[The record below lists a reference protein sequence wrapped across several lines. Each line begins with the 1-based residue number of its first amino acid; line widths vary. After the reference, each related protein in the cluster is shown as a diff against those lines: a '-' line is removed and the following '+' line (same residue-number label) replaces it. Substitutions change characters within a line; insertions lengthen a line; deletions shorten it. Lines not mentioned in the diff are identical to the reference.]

1 MGDFFSD
8 YQVGDFFDE
17 MFAEPGVVR
26 PHYSKLFA
34 RFKEMEREEFERKRA
49 LAASTFL
56 TQGVTFT
63 VYNDDQGTER
73 IFPFDLLPRIIPA
86 EEWDLV
92 ERGLVQRITALNL
105 FLHDIYH
112 EQNILRDGVIPKQ
125 IVWEAAHFRPEFMN
139 FDVPRNIYI
148 HICGTDLIR
157 DQDGTY
163 LVLEDNARCPSGVS
177 YVIENR
183 QTMKRAFPSLL
194 GQYRVRAVEDYSQEL
209 LNVLRHIAPGGK
221 SEPTVVLLTPGVYN
235 SAYFEHSF
243 LARSMGIEIVEGRDL
258 VAQDGKVFMRT
269 TMGLKPVDVI
279 YRRIN
284 DDFLDP
290 QVFRKD
296 SGLGVPGLV
305 EAYRDGNV
313 SLANSIGTGI
323 ADDKAVYHF
332 VPKMIR
338 YYMREDPILP
348 NVQTYL
354 AAVKEDLSYILE
366 HIPELVIKAVNE
378 SGGYGMLIGPQATKA
393 ECERFREKV
402 KKNPRNYIAQP
413 VVPLSRAPAF
423 CDDSMQGR
431 HLDLRPFILYGEKVT
446 IIPGGLTRVALRAGS
461 LVVNSS
467 QGGGSKDT
475 WVLEAENGA
484 AAVE

>member
-17 MFAEPGVVR
+17 MFASPGVAR
-26 PHYSKLFA
+26 PHYNKLFE
-34 RFKEMEREEFERKRA
+34 RFKEMERDEFERKRE

-56 TQGVTFT
+56 SQGVTFT
-63 VYNDDQGTER
+63 VYNDDQGTEP
-73 IFPFDLLPRIIPA
+73 IFPFDLVPRIMPA
-86 EEWDLV
+86 EEWELI

-112 EQNILRDGVIPKQ
+112 TQNILRDGVIPKQ
-125 IVWEAAHFRPEFMN
+125 IVWEAAHFRPEFMH

-183 QTMKRAFPSLL
+183 ETMKRTFPSLL
-194 GQYRVRAVEDYSQEL
+194 AQYRVRPVEDYSQEL
-209 LNVLRHIAPGGK
+209 LNVLRYIAPGGK

-258 VAQDGKVFMRT
+258 IAQGGKVFMRT
-269 TMGLKPVDVI
+269 TKGLKPVDVI

-290 QVFRKD
+290 LVFRKD

-338 YYMREDPILP
+338 YYLSEDPILP
-348 NVQTYL
+348 NVPTYL
-354 AAVKEDLSYILE
+354 AAVKEDLSYILD

-402 KKNPRNYIAQP
+402 RKNPRNYIAQP

-431 HLDLRPFILYGEKVT
+431 HVDLRPFILYGEKVT

-475 WVLEAENGA
+475 WVLEAENG
-484 AAVE
+484 VMK

>member
-17 MFAEPGVVR
+17 MFVSPGVVR
-26 PHYSKLFA
+26 RHYSKLFA
-34 RFKEMEREEFERKRA
+34 RFKEMARAEFERKRI

-73 IFPFDLLPRIIPA
+73 IFPFDLVPRIVPA
-86 EEWDLV
+86 DEWDLI

-112 EQNILRDGVIPKQ
+112 SQNILRDGVIPKS
-125 IVWEAAHFRPEFMN
+125 IVWEAAHFRHEFMH

-157 DQDGTY
+157 DKDGTY

-209 LNVLRHIAPGGK
+209 LNVLRYIAPGGK

-258 VAQDGKVFMRT
+258 VAQNGRVFMRT

-338 YYMREDPILP
+338 YYLDQDPILP

-354 AAVKEDLSYILE
+354 ATEKADLSYILD

-413 VVPLSRAPAF
+413 VISLSRAPAF

-475 WVLEAENGA
+475 WILEDESL
-484 AAVE
+484 

>member
-1 MGDFFSD
+1 
-8 YQVGDFFDE
+8 
-17 MFAEPGVVR
+17 
-26 PHYSKLFA
+26 
-34 RFKEMEREEFERKRA
+34 
-49 LAASTFL
+49 
-56 TQGVTFT
+56 
-63 VYNDDQGTER
+63 
-73 IFPFDLLPRIIPA
+73 
-86 EEWDLV
+86 
-92 ERGLVQRITALNL
+92 
-105 FLHDIYH
+105 
-112 EQNILRDGVIPKQ
+112 
-125 IVWEAAHFRPEFMN
+125 MN

-157 DQDGTY
+157 DKDGTY

-209 LNVLRHIAPGGK
+209 LNVLRHIAPLGQN
-221 SEPTVVLLTPGVYN
+221 EPTVVLLTPGVYN

-258 VAQDGKVFMRT
+258 VAQNGRVFMRT

-338 YYMREDPILP
+338 YYLGEDPILP
-348 NVQTYL
+348 NVPTYL
-354 AAVKEDLSYILE
+354 ATVKEDLSYILE

-413 VVPLSRAPAF
+413 VIPLSRAPAF
-423 CDDSMQGR
+423 CDDNMQGR

-475 WVLEAENGA
+475 WVLEADNGA

>member
-17 MFAEPGVVR
+17 MFASPGVVR

-63 VYNDDQGTER
+63 VYNDNQGTER
-73 IFPFDLLPRIIPA
+73 IFPFDLVPRIIPA
-86 EEWDLV
+86 DEWDLI

-112 EQNILRDGVIPKQ
+112 TQNILRDGVIPKQ
-125 IVWEAAHFRPEFMN
+125 IIWEAAHFRPEFMH

-183 QTMKRAFPSLL
+183 QTMKRTCPSLL
-194 GQYRVRAVEDYSQEL
+194 GQFRVRAVEDYSQEL
-209 LNVLRHIAPGGK
+209 LNVLRHIAPDGVA
-221 SEPTVVLLTPGVYN
+221 EPTVVLLTPGVYN

-258 VAQDGKVFMRT
+258 VAQEGKVFMRT

-290 QVFRKD
+290 RVFRKD

-338 YYMREDPILP
+338 YYLSEDPILP
-348 NVQTYL
+348 NVPTYL
-354 AAVKEDLSYILE
+354 AALKEDLSYILD

-402 KKNPRNYIAQP
+402 RKNPRNYIAQP

-423 CDDSMQGR
+423 CDDTMQGR
-431 HLDLRPFILYGEKVT
+431 HVDLRPFILYGEKVT

-484 AAVE
+484 GAME

>member
-1 MGDFFSD
+1 
-8 YQVGDFFDE
+8 
-17 MFAEPGVVR
+17 
-26 PHYSKLFA
+26 
-34 RFKEMEREEFERKRA
+34 
-49 LAASTFL
+49 
-56 TQGVTFT
+56 
-63 VYNDDQGTER
+63 
-73 IFPFDLLPRIIPA
+73 
-86 EEWDLV
+86 
-92 ERGLVQRITALNL
+92 
-105 FLHDIYH
+105 
-112 EQNILRDGVIPKQ
+112 
-125 IVWEAAHFRPEFMN
+125 
-139 FDVPRNIYI
+139 
-148 HICGTDLIR
+148 
-157 DQDGTY
+157 
-163 LVLEDNARCPSGVS
+163 
-177 YVIENR
+177 
-183 QTMKRAFPSLL
+183 
-194 GQYRVRAVEDYSQEL
+194 
-209 LNVLRHIAPGGK
+209 VLRYIAPAGK

-305 EAYRDGNV
+305 EACRNGNV

-338 YYMREDPILP
+338 YYLSEDAILP
-348 NVQTYL
+348 NVPTYL
-354 AAVKEDLSYILE
+354 ATVEEDLSYILD
-366 HIPELVIKAVNE
+366 HIPQLVIKAVNE

-393 ECERFREKV
+393 ECERFQEKI
-402 KKNPRNYIAQP
+402 KKSPRNYIAQP

-475 WVLEAENGA
+475 WVLEEENWSGGA
-484 AAVE
+484 ME

>member
-1 MGDFFSD
+1 MGDFFSG
-8 YQVGDFFDE
+8 YELGDFYDE
-17 MFAEPGVVR
+17 MFAAPGEPR
-26 PHYSKLFA
+26 PHYSKLLA
-34 RFKEMEREEFERKRA
+34 RFKEMERDEFERKCA

-56 TQGVTFT
+56 SQGVTFT

-86 EEWDLV
+86 DEWNAID
-92 ERGLVQRITALNL
+92 RGLVQRITALNL

-125 IVWEAAHFRPEFMN
+125 IVWEAAHFRPEFMH
-139 FDVPRNIYI
+139 FDVPRNVYI

-157 DQDGTY
+157 DEKGNY

-183 QTMKRAFPSLL
+183 QTMKRTFPNLL
-194 GQYRVRAVEDYSQEL
+194 GQYRVRPVEDYSQEL
-209 LNVLRHIAPGGK
+209 LNVLRYIAPHGQQ
-221 SEPTVVLLTPGVYN
+221 EPTIALLTPGVYN

-258 VAQDGKVFMRT
+258 VAQGGKVFMRT
-269 TMGLKPVDVI
+269 TKGPKQVDVI

-290 QVFRKD
+290 LVFRKD

-313 SLANSIGTGI
+313 SVANSIGTGI

-338 YYMREDPILP
+338 YYLGQDAFLP
-348 NVQTYL
+348 NVPTYL
-354 AAVKEDLSYILE
+354 ASVKEDLTYILE
-366 HIPELVIKAVNE
+366 HIAELVVKAVNE
-378 SGGYGMLIGPQATKA
+378 SGGYGMLVGPQATKA
-393 ECERFREKV
+393 ECEKFKEKV
-402 KKNPRNYIAQP
+402 RKNPRDYIAQP
-413 VVPLSRAPAF
+413 VVPLSRAPSF
-423 CDDSMQGR
+423 CDDNMEGR
-431 HLDLRPFILYGEKVT
+431 HIDLRPFILYGEKVT
-446 IIPGGLTRVALRAGS
+446 IVPGGLTRVALRKGS

-475 WVLEAENGA
+475 WVLENGA
-484 AAVE
+484 A